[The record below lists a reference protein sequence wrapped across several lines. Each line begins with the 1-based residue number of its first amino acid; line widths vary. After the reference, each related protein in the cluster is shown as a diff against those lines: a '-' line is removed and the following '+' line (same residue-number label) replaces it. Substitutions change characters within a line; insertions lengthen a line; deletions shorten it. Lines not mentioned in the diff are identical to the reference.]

1 LNNLGSDFKT
11 IVMTEDVQLVH
22 EMAREKM
29 EKALEHLETELSRI
43 RAGKANVHILD
54 GIMVDYYGAMTPLNQ
69 VSNISTPDA
78 KTIAIQPWEKKMID
92 PIERAIQQANIGIT
106 PINNGELIRLN
117 VPPLNEE
124 RRISLVKQVKN
135 EGENAR
141 VSIRNSRREAN
152 EEYKQMQKD
161 GLAEDDAKR
170 AEDQIQEMTKEFYE
184 KIDAIVQA
192 KEEDIMT
199 I

>member
-1 LNNLGSDFKT
+1 MN
-11 IVMTEDVQLVH
+11 EEVQLVY
-22 EMAREKM
+22 EMAKEHM
-29 EKALEHLETELSRI
+29 DKAVEHLDNELIRI

-54 GIMVDYYGAMTPLNQ
+54 GVMVDFYGTPTPLNQ

-78 KTIAIQPWEKKMID
+78 KTIMIQPWEKSMID
-92 PIERAIQQANIGIT
+92 PIEKALMQSNVGIT
-106 PINNGELIRLN
+106 PGNNGEVIRL
-117 VPPLNEE
+117 VIPQLTEE
-124 RRISLVKQVKN
+124 RRRDLVKKVKN

-161 GLAEDDAKR
+161 GLSEDETKDAED
-170 AEDQIQEMTKEFYE
+170 EIQKLTKEYSE
-184 KIDAIVQA
+184 KVDKIVEA

>member
-1 LNNLGSDFKT
+1 
-11 IVMTEDVQLVH
+11 MQEEVQLVY
-22 EMAREKM
+22 EMTREKM
-29 EKALEHLETELSRI
+29 DKALEHLDTELSRI
-43 RAGKANVHILD
+43 RAGKANIHILD

-92 PIERAIQQANIGIT
+92 PIEKAIQQANIGIN
-106 PINNGELIRLN
+106 PINNGELIRLII
-117 VPPLNEE
+117 PPLTEE
-124 RRISLVKQVKN
+124 RREALVKQVKN

-152 EEYKQMQKD
+152 EEYKQMQKQ

-170 AEDQIQEMTKEFYE
+170 AEENIQELTNEYTE
-184 KIDAIVQA
+184 KIDKIVEA

>member
-1 LNNLGSDFKT
+1 MN
-11 IVMTEDVQLVH
+11 EDVQLVYD
-22 EMAREKM
+22 MAKEHM
-29 EKALEHLETELSRI
+29 EKAVEHLDNELMRI

-54 GIMVDYYGAMTPLNQ
+54 GVLVDYYGAPTPLNQ

-78 KTIAIQPWEKKMID
+78 KTIAIQPWEKTMID
-92 PIERAIQQANIGIT
+92 VIEKALMQSNVGIT
-106 PINNGELIRLN
+106 PTNNGEVIRLI
-117 VPPLNEE
+117 VPQLTEE
-124 RRISLVKQVKN
+124 RRRDLVKQVKS

-152 EEYKQMQKD
+152 DEYKQMQKD
-161 GLAEDDAKR
+161 GLSEDETKTAEDH
-170 AEDQIQEMTKEFYE
+170 IQKLTDEFTE
-184 KIDAIVQA
+184 KVEKMVEA

>member
-1 LNNLGSDFKT
+1 MN
-11 IVMTEDVQLVH
+11 EEVQLVY
-22 EMAREKM
+22 EMTREKM
-29 EKALEHLETELSRI
+29 DKALEHLETELSRI
-43 RAGKANVHILD
+43 RAGKANIHILD

-92 PIERAIQQANIGIT
+92 PIEKAIQQANIGIN
-106 PINNGELIRLN
+106 PINNGELIRLII
-117 VPPLNEE
+117 PPLTEE
-124 RRISLVKQVKN
+124 RRGELVKQVKN

-152 EEYKQMQKD
+152 DEYKQMQKS
-161 GLAEDDAKR
+161 GLSEDDAKR
-170 AEDQIQEMTKEFYE
+170 AEENIQELTNEFSE
-184 KIDAIVQA
+184 KIEKIVEA